1 MKKICIM
8 LILMIVVMLSGC
20 KEVKPHWSYKACVE
34 EIVTENEIEAP
45 YEYVVK
51 EIRHNEY
58 QYPYEEIHCFDITF
72 IFEDASV
79 RYCCFAVIVDGEVFY
94 VDCDLWEGN

>member
-1 MKKICIM
+1 MKKICLM
-8 LILMIVVMLSGC
+8 LILMVVVMLSGC

-34 EIVTENEIEAP
+34 EIVQEQGYVAP

-51 EIRHNEY
+51 EIYNLEKP
-58 QYPYEEIHCFDITF
+58 YPQDEVHCFDITF

-79 RYCCFAVIVDGEVFY
+79 RYCCFAVIVDGEVWC
-94 VDCDLWEGN
+94 VDCDLWEGD